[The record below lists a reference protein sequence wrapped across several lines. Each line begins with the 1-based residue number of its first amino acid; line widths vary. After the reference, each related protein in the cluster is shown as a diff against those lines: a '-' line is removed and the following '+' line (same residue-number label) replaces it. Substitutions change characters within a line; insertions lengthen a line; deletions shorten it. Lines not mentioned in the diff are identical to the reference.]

1 MTYVN
6 ARAPI
11 KVNNRP
17 LITSYDTGDEHSL
30 EHYVYVRSLVKE
42 DDDISPGLSA
52 TFAGT
57 APHLIIRH
65 LNSKSGSLRHKSEL
79 RR

>member
-1 MTYVN
+1 MTYEN
-6 ARAPI
+6 ARPPI
-11 KVNNRP
+11 KANNRP
-17 LITSYDTGDEHSL
+17 LITSYDTGNEHSL
-30 EHYVYVRSLVKE
+30 EHYVYVRSLVNE
-42 DDDISPGLSA
+42 DDEISPELFA

-57 APHLIIRH
+57 APHLIIRQ